1 MSYSYLK
8 NVFPDFSESKSYNE
22 PIYGFIKKPEKAA
35 PSPIEDNE
43 MAKYAKT
50 IISENKDVL
59 EGFTNNARTEVSC
72 DNYMKHVLECE
83 KCKETL
89 SKHLKIDS
97 NRIQN
102 EEIMEI
108 VSYITFGIFVLL
120 VMENLRNG

>member
-22 PIYGFIKKPEKAA
+22 PIYGLIKKPEKVV
-35 PSPIEDNE
+35 PSPIENNE

-50 IISENKDVL
+50 LISENKDVL
-59 EGFTNNARTEVSC
+59 EAFTNNEVFKC
-72 DNYMKHVLECE
+72 DDYMKHVLECE

-97 NRIQN
+97 NKIQN
-102 EEIMEI
+102 EELMEI
-108 VSYITFGIFVLL
+108 ISYIAFGIFVLL
-120 VMENLRNG
+120 VMENLRTG